1 MCKSLEL
8 INQGG
13 EIRVSSRVI
22 AMDFEKEHK
31 NIKRDI
37 QNLISSNLS
46 VSKMFI
52 INEYKDSMNRNQQE
66 YFINRDGFS
75 LLVMGFTGQK
85 ALEWKL
91 KYINAFNEMEKR
103 LNKLPKLSKELQ
115 AIFTLDQKQEE
126 LKEEINTVKCEI
138 KEMKDYATLSAAQCE
153 FINRKYKSKI
163 VKILGGK
170 DSMAYKNRSL
180 RAKVYAD
187 FQKQLKKEFVV
198 PTYKHVL
205 VKDLD
210 KLIKF
215 IDKYETQD
223 YLNMSIIGYNN
234 QLKFS
239 NNNIITL

>member
-8 INQGG
+8 INKGG

-22 AMDFEKEHK
+22 AMDFDKRHNDTIRTIENLTTQNCTVK
-31 NIKRDI
+31 N
-37 QNLISSNLS
+37 
-46 VSKMFI
+46 MFI
-52 INEYKDSMNRNQQE
+52 ESTYNHKGNEYKE
-66 YFINRDGFS
+66 YFMNRDGFS
-75 LLVMGFTGQK
+75 LLVMGFTGQQ

-91 KYINAFNEMEKR
+91 KYINAFNKMEKR

-126 LKEEINTVKCEI
+126 LKEEINTVKGEI

-180 RAKVYAD
+180 RSKVYAD
-187 FQKQLKKEFVV
+187 FQKQLKKEFIV